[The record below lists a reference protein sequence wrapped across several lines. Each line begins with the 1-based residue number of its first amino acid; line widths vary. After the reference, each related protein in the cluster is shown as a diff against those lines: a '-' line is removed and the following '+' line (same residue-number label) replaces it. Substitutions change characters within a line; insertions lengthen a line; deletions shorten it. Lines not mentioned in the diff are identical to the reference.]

1 MLSDR
6 SFIAAFFLEALVRL
20 FGGCLALEFA
30 EERAPSTPARALADS
45 SRGEH
50 AAGFLSSAL
59 SSRSRFPIL
68 VWTSILLHLV
78 NHDIIV
84 TAIVICV
91 SVRSSDLSNKN
102 IVLMVQEVAIMI
114 R

>member
-1 MLSDR
+1 
-6 SFIAAFFLEALVRL
+6 L
-20 FGGCLALEFA
+20 FGGGLALEFE

-68 VWTSILLHLV
+68 VWASILLLLV

-84 TAIVICV
+84 TVIVISGERYGTIKYNARTFQIPKNCDTLKDI
-91 SVRSSDLSNKN
+91 SLFYFTLNLNKILLYN
-102 IVLMVQEVAIMI
+102 
-114 R
+114 